1 MKNRICFFDLET
13 KYAFVDLEKGWEGLT
28 FDQKEAKRQSLI
40 PKMGLATGC
49 VISEDKSDEAY
60 YFDEGQ
66 EDELIKKLDSFDMII
81 GHNVL
86 RFDYLVLSPYYRS
99 DIIKRFEP
107 KTFDTF
113 DYLKKA
119 TGRFVKLD
127 DLAKLNL
134 NSEKT
139 MVPIMAP
146 QLWRSGKREEVRS
159 YCKNDV
165 ELLRKIYLLGKKQK
179 ALKYKEY
186 DTVKEVKVN
195 W

>member
-1 MKNRICFFDLET
+1 MKKICYFDLET
-13 KYAFVDLEKGWEGLT
+13 KYAFAEIENGWESLT
-28 FDQKEAKRQSLI
+28 FDQKEAKRRTLI
-40 PKMGLATGC
+40 PKLGLATGC
-49 VISEDKSDEAY
+49 VIPEDKSSEAL

-66 EDELIKKLDSFDMII
+66 EKELIKILDSFDIII

-86 RFDYLVLSPYYRS
+86 RFDYLVLSPHYKS
-99 DIIKRFEP
+99 DIIKHFEP

-113 DYLKKA
+113 DYLKDA

-139 MVPIMAP
+139 MDGAKAP
-146 QLWRSGKREEVRS
+146 QLWRSGKKEEVRR

-165 ELLRKIYLLGKKQK
+165 ELLRKIYLLGQKQK
-179 ALKYKEY
+179 FLKYKDY
-186 DTVKEVKVN
+186 DTVREIKVS